1 MLLFQTQAILLNSTG
16 SPWSV
21 RWFFVDRPLRR
32 AESIDEQITAEQLAK
47 AMLAVQQRKE
57 QQAAIKEGGEERQAE
72 GCP

>member
-1 MLLFQTQAILLNSTG
+1 VSQAILLNSTG

-47 AMLAVQQRKE
+47 AMLAVGAGKKQ
-57 QQAAIKEGGEERQAE
+57 IKEGPEDESTTVV
-72 GCP
+72 